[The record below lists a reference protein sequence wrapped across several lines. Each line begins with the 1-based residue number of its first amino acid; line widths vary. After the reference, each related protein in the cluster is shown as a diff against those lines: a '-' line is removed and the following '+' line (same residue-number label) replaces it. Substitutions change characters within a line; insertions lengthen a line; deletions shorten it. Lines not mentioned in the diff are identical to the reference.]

1 MQGDISSYD
10 LHPERRTFTSLANEN
25 SVYVC
30 EVCHRDY
37 KSYRNLGDHR
47 RHQHKL
53 PFRQEK
59 LGFNLNIDSY
69 ELHPENKNRTV
80 APTTAESV
88 YVCQVCNRD
97 YKSYQNLKYH
107 RKHTH
112 KIAARQE
119 RLGMN
124 FDILTDTLHPLPNSL
139 KKDSPDPDLPVN
151 VTPIDGLGPSGEWR
165 MENGELIAN
174 DLDKSA
180 KVSPTEDS
188 IYVCEVC
195 KKVYQTYRQLGD
207 HRRCAH
213 KLPFR
218 QATLGRNGELSS
230 YEIHPENK
238 SSAKTAKADSV
249 YVCEVCKN
257 DYRTY
262 QNLKYHRKHTHKLQ
276 ARQDMLGI
284 NGDIKTDELHPL
296 KNCQKKKK
304 VSTVSVGKFSLAVET
319 TTKIKA
325 QTIKTDSVYVCEVC
339 KNDYKNYQNLKY
351 HRKNTHGIP
360 ARQNRL
366 GVNGEIDTDVLHP
379 LKRFQK
385 VGPNGKISVHPLFP
399 KGQAKEHYN
408 LIKMFM
414 QRLQSLEQLQ
424 EKDQGII
431 EEITYLQEIQRLG
444 NDISTSKEFLH
455 KLKVY
460 REKFKIERIKR
471 NGHKSG
477 PSWYFQFTEAD
488 IDFLDYNMEEEE
500 GEDPLLVTSGVE
512 ITDMADDPGEIVFVK
527 TEIEESESAGEIV
540 IKEEE
545 TDEVNMEIK
554 EESEIFIKEELEDY

>member
-1 MQGDISSYD
+1 
-10 LHPERRTFTSLANEN
+10 
-25 SVYVC
+25 
-30 EVCHRDY
+30 
-37 KSYRNLGDHR
+37 
-47 RHQHKL
+47 
-53 PFRQEK
+53 
-59 LGFNLNIDSY
+59 
-69 ELHPENKNRTV
+69 
-80 APTTAESV
+80 
-88 YVCQVCNRD
+88 
-97 YKSYQNLKYH
+97 
-107 RKHTH
+107 
-112 KIAARQE
+112 
-119 RLGMN
+119 
-124 FDILTDTLHPLPNSL
+124 
-139 KKDSPDPDLPVN
+139 
-151 VTPIDGLGPSGEWR
+151 
-165 MENGELIAN
+165 MENGELITN

-180 KVSPTEDS
+180 KESPVEDS

-230 YEIHPENK
+230 FEIHPENK

-276 ARQDMLGI
+276 ARQEMLGI

-304 VSTVSVGKFSLAVET
+304 VSTISVGKFSVAVESHP
-319 TTKIKA
+319 TKIKA

-339 KNDYKNYQNLKY
+339 RNDYKNYQNLKY

-366 GVNGEIDTDVLHP
+366 GMNGEIDTDILHP

-408 LIKMFM
+408 IIKMFM

-424 EKDQGII
+424 EKDQDII
-431 EEITYLQEIQRLG
+431 EEIAYLQEIQRLG
-444 NDISTSKEFLH
+444 KDISTSKEFLF

-460 REKFKIERIKR
+460 REKFKIERLKR
-471 NGHKSG
+471 NGQKAG
-477 PSWYFQFTEAD
+477 TIWYNQFTEAD
-488 IDFLDYNMEEEE
+488 IDFLDYNMEED
-500 GEDPLLVTSGVE
+500 EDPLLVNSGVE
-512 ITDMADDPGEIVFVK
+512 ITSETEDPGEMLFVK
-527 TEIEESESAGEIV
+527 EEVEENESPGDGDEIV
-540 IKEEE
+540 IKEESAA
-545 TDEVNMEIK
+545 EVNMEIK
-554 EESEIFIKEELEDY
+554 EENEIFIKEEVEDY

>member
-1 MQGDISSYD
+1 M
-10 LHPERRTFTSLANEN
+10 
-25 SVYVC
+25 
-30 EVCHRDY
+30 
-37 KSYRNLGDHR
+37 
-47 RHQHKL
+47 
-53 PFRQEK
+53 
-59 LGFNLNIDSY
+59 
-69 ELHPENKNRTV
+69 
-80 APTTAESV
+80 APTTSESV

-119 RLGMN
+119 RLGMH
-124 FDILTDTLHPLPNSL
+124 FDILTDTLHPLPNAL
-139 KKDSPDPDLPVN
+139 KKDSPDPDLPVS

-174 DLDKSA
+174 HLLKSS
-180 KVSPTEDS
+180 KESSTEDS

-230 YEIHPENK
+230 FEIHPENK

-296 KNCQKKKK
+296 KNCQKKMK
-304 VSTVSVGKFSLAVET
+304 VSSISVGKLSVTVESQPA
-319 TTKIKA
+319 KIKA

-366 GVNGEIDTDVLHP
+366 GVNGEIDTDILHP

-399 KGQAKEHYN
+399 KGQAKEHYM
-408 LIKMFM
+408 LLKMLM
-414 QRLQSLEQLQ
+414 QRLHSLEQLQ
-424 EKDQGII
+424 VKDQYII
-431 EEITYLQEIQRLG
+431 EEIAYLQEIQRLG
-444 NDISTSKEFLH
+444 EDISTSKEFLH

-460 REKFKIERIKR
+460 REKFKIESERLKR
-471 NGHKSG
+471 NGPKSG
-477 PSWYFQFTEAD
+477 INWFTEAD
-488 IDFLDYNMEEEE
+488 IDFLEYKMEE
-500 GEDPLLVTSGVE
+500 GEDPLLLDSS
-512 ITDMADDPGEIVFVK
+512 ITDDPGELIFVK
-527 TEIEESESAGEIV
+527 TELEEDESAGGGEVV
-540 IKEEE
+540 IKED
-545 TDEVNMEIK
+545 DEDQANMEIK
-554 EESEIFIKEELEDY
+554 EENEIFIKEEVADY

>member
-1 MQGDISSYD
+1 M
-10 LHPERRTFTSLANEN
+10 
-25 SVYVC
+25 
-30 EVCHRDY
+30 
-37 KSYRNLGDHR
+37 
-47 RHQHKL
+47 
-53 PFRQEK
+53 
-59 LGFNLNIDSY
+59 NIDSY

-119 RLGMN
+119 YLGMK
-124 FDILTDTLHPLPNSL
+124 FDIPTDTLHPLPNSL
-139 KKDSPDPDLPVN
+139 KKDSPDPDLPVT

-174 DLDKSA
+174 DLDKPS
-180 KVSPTEDS
+180 KVTSTEDS
-188 IYVCEVC
+188 IYVCEAC

-230 YEIHPENK
+230 FEIHPENK

-276 ARQDMLGI
+276 ARQEMLGI

-296 KNCQKKKK
+296 KHCQKKKK
-304 VSTVSVGKFSLAVET
+304 VTSIFGGKFSVAVEPSVA
-319 TTKIKA
+319 KIKA

-351 HRKNTHGIP
+351 HRKNTHGIA

-399 KGQAKEHYN
+399 KGESKKHYN
-408 LIKMFM
+408 YNRLYINFVK
-414 QRLQSLEQLQ
+414 RLQSLEQLQ
-424 EKDQGII
+424 EKDQDIV
-431 EEITYLQEIQRLG
+431 EEITYLQEIQTLG
-444 NDISTSKEFLH
+444 SIDSTFSDEFIH
-455 KLKVY
+455 KLKIY
-460 REKFKIERIKR
+460 RERFKR
-471 NGHKSG
+471 NGKKTE
-477 PSWYFQFTEAD
+477 FIEAD
-488 IDFLDYNMEEEE
+488 IDFLEYNMEDE
-500 GEDPLLVTSGVE
+500 EDPLQLSSVE
-512 ITDMADDPGEIVFVK
+512 ITNTTENSEEMLFVK
-527 TEIEESESAGEIV
+527 TEIEENEISGEID
-540 IKEEE
+540 IKEEIV
-545 TDEVNMEIK
+545 DDVHMEIK
-554 EESEIFIKEELEDY
+554 EESEIYIKEEVEDY